1 MKSLIYK
8 NSMKAF
14 GLLVSL
20 LICSCS
26 FVSCD
31 DDDDNGGSSVMNI
44 TGIYLEDAKSNVP
57 DRLVDFARLG
67 QLIRI
72 EGEGFNGLKKVYIN
86 GYNCY
91 FNPVFVSNKS
101 FLVSVNSKVP
111 TTEADENVRNTI
123 RLVKDGGEYVYDFQ
137 IRAAAP
143 SITKIS
149 NCMPNIGEHIIVYGS
164 GLTEIAKV
172 VFPGNVVVTEG
183 IISDLDGEYF
193 MVDMPAGVSEEGGS
207 IFVEGSNG
215 GAYSP
220 AYFNYKKGLL
230 LNFDGVGAQGAWG
243 DSESM
248 IQTTELESASI
259 GEGNVSQGAYCRLP
273 LERQLPV
280 AAAKNRCA
288 EVCPAG
294 AIHLTSLAEKSAIQ
308 IGHAVW
314 IKENCV
320 PLTDGMECGNCAR
333 HCPTGAIQ
341 MVASDPE
348 KTDSPKIPVVNVEK
362 CIGCGACENLCPS
375 RPFSAIYVTGH
386 QMHRII

>member
-111 TTEADENVRNTI
+111 TTEADENGYT
-123 RLVKDGGEYVYDFQ
+123 YD
-137 IRAAAP
+137 A
-143 SITKIS
+143 
-149 NCMPNIGEHIIVYGS
+149 
-164 GLTEIAKV
+164 
-172 VFPGNVVVTEG
+172 VVTN
-183 IISDLDGEYF
+183 
-193 MVDMPAGVSEEGGS
+193 GV
-207 IFVEGSNG
+207 
-215 GAYSP
+215 
-220 AYFNYKKGLL
+220 
-230 LNFDGVGAQGAWG
+230 
-243 DSESM
+243 
-248 IQTTELESASI
+248 
-259 GEGNVSQGAYCRLP
+259 
-273 LERQLPV
+273 
-280 AAAKNRCA
+280 
-288 EVCPAG
+288 
-294 AIHLTSLAEKSAIQ
+294 
-308 IGHAVW
+308 
-314 IKENCV
+314 
-320 PLTDGMECGNCAR
+320 
-333 HCPTGAIQ
+333 
-341 MVASDPE
+341 
-348 KTDSPKIPVVNVEK
+348 
-362 CIGCGACENLCPS
+362 CIDD
-375 RPFSAIYVTGH
+375 FTVFKV
-386 QMHRII
+386 Q

>member
-149 NCMPNIGEHIIVYGS
+149 NCMPNVGEPIIVYGS

-172 VFPGNVVVTEG
+172 VFPGNVVVTEKVLFL
-183 IISDLDGEYF
+183 ILTVNILWW
-193 MVDMPAGVSEEGGS
+193 
-207 IFVEGSNG
+207 I
-215 GAYSP
+215 
-220 AYFNYKKGLL
+220 
-230 LNFDGVGAQGAWG
+230 
-243 DSESM
+243 
-248 IQTTELESASI
+248 
-259 GEGNVSQGAYCRLP
+259 CLP
-273 LERQLPV
+273 EFLKR
-280 AAAKNRCA
+280 
-288 EVCPAG
+288 
-294 AIHLTSLAEKSAIQ
+294 
-308 IGHAVW
+308 AV
-314 IKENCV
+314 
-320 PLTDGMECGNCAR
+320 L
-333 HCPTGAIQ
+333 
-341 MVASDPE
+341 
-348 KTDSPKIPVVNVEK
+348 
-362 CIGCGACENLCPS
+362 
-375 RPFSAIYVTGH
+375 FS
-386 QMHRII
+386 

>member
-143 SITKIS
+143 
-149 NCMPNIGEHIIVYGS
+149 
-164 GLTEIAKV
+164 
-172 VFPGNVVVTEG
+172 PGGRPEAPHRPPQTPRPDN
-183 IISDLDGEYF
+183 SD
-193 MVDMPAGVSEEGGS
+193 
-207 IFVEGSNG
+207 I
-215 GAYSP
+215 
-220 AYFNYKKGLL
+220 
-230 LNFDGVGAQGAWG
+230 
-243 DSESM
+243 
-248 IQTTELESASI
+248 
-259 GEGNVSQGAYCRLP
+259 
-273 LERQLPV
+273 
-280 AAAKNRCA
+280 
-288 EVCPAG
+288 
-294 AIHLTSLAEKSAIQ
+294 
-308 IGHAVW
+308 
-314 IKENCV
+314 
-320 PLTDGMECGNCAR
+320 
-333 HCPTGAIQ
+333 
-341 MVASDPE
+341 
-348 KTDSPKIPVVNVEK
+348 TDSAAVP
-362 CIGCGACENLCPS
+362 PS
-375 RPFSAIYVTGH
+375 TRPASRAG
-386 QMHRII
+386 